1 MGRVIRILVLALAAV
16 IVGPLA
22 AAQAQRIPVV
32 RDAEIETSIHKMLT
46 PIFRAAGLNPEAV
59 TIFLVNDDDA
69 NAFVAGGQ
77 NIFVNTGLI
86 LETRSAGELMAV
98 LAHETGHIA
107 GGHLVRGAEQMERN
121 RLIATIGSLLGA
133 AAGAASGR
141 GDAGM
146 AGVIT
151 AQDMARQN
159 MVNFTR
165 GIESS
170 ADQAG
175 LRFLA
180 QAGIPADGMLSF
192 LKRMQ
197 DAELAR
203 PSGSEY
209 ARTHPLT
216 NDRIE
221 AVQQAVETSP
231 LRGRPMPPG
240 YDDMFA
246 RMRAKLF
253 GFTEPLSVARVYPPS
268 DTGIPAQYA
277 RAIAAY
283 RNNVFADALGRTD
296 ALIKAEPRNPYYLE
310 LRGQIL
316 LETGRLTEAR
326 PYYER
331 ALALLPGEPLLLIP
345 LAQTKIDRGSD
356 AELRSA
362 IRDLERASVDPEK
375 TPPIVWRLLGT
386 AYGKIGDMGKAALA
400 LAEDNL
406 SRGDKPNARAQV
418 DRALQLLPRGSPG
431 WRRAQDL
438 QRQAED
444 KPG

>member
-1 MGRVIRILVLALAAV
+1 MGRVIRILALAVAAV
-16 IVGPLA
+16 VGPLA

-32 RDAEIETSIHKMLT
+32 RDAEIETSIHRMLT
-46 PIFRAAGLNPEAV
+46 PIFRAAGLTPEAV
-59 TIFLVNDDDA
+59 SIFLVQDDGV

-86 LETRSAGELMAV
+86 IEARNADELMGV

-107 GGHLVRGAEQMERN
+107 GGHLVRGQEMMERSK
-121 RLIATIGSLLGA
+121 LIATIGSLLGA
-133 AAGAASGR
+133 AAGAAAGR
-141 GDAGM
+141 GDAAM
-146 AGVIT
+146 AGAFT
-151 AQDMARQN
+151 AQDMVRQN

-197 DAELAR
+197 DAELAHPR
-203 PSGSEY
+203 GSDY
-209 ARTHPLT
+209 SRTHPLT
-216 NDRIE
+216 ADRIE
-221 AVQQAVETSP
+221 AVQEAVDKSA
-231 LRGRPMPPG
+231 LRGGPVPPG
-240 YDDMFA
+240 YDDQFA
-246 RMRAKLF
+246 RMRAKLI
-253 GFTEPLSVARVYPPS
+253 GFTQPETVGRVYPAS
-268 DTGIPAQYA
+268 DTSLPAQYA
-277 RAIAAY
+277 RAIGAY
-283 RNNVFADALGRTD
+283 RRNVFADALGQTD
-296 ALIKAEPRNPYYLE
+296 ALIKAEPRNPYFLE

-316 LETGRLTEAR
+316 LETGRLAEAR

-331 ALALLPGEPLLLIP
+331 ALALLPGEPQLLIP

-362 IRDLERASVDPEK
+362 IRDLERASVDPE
-375 TPPIVWRLLGT
+375 TTLPIVWRLLGT
-386 AYGKIGDMGKAALA
+386 AYGKTGDMGKASLA

-406 SRGDKPNARAQV
+406 ARGDLPNARAQV
-418 DRALQLLPRGSPG
+418 ARALQLLPRGSPG

-438 QRQAED
+438 QREAED

>member
-1 MGRVIRILVLALAAV
+1 MARVIRILVLALAAV
-16 IVGPLA
+16 IVGPFA

-32 RDAEIETSIHKMLT
+32 RDAEIETSIRRMMT
-46 PIFRAAGLNPEAV
+46 PIFRAAALNPDAIE
-59 TIFLVNDDDA
+59 IFLVDDDDV

-77 NIFVNTGLI
+77 NLFVNTGLI
-86 LETRSAGELMAV
+86 LETRSADELIGV

-107 GGHLVRGAEQMERN
+107 GGHLVRGAEQMERSK
-121 RLIATIGSLLGA
+121 LIATIGSLLGA
-133 AAGAASGR
+133 AAGAAAGR

-146 AGVIT
+146 AGAFT
-151 AQDMARQN
+151 AQDMVRQN

-175 LRFLA
+175 LSYMA
-180 QAGIPADGMLSF
+180 KVGIPADGLLSF

-197 DAELAR
+197 DAELAH
-203 PSGSEY
+203 PDGSPY
-209 ARTHPLT
+209 TRTHPLT
-216 NDRIE
+216 EDRIE
-221 AVQQAVETSP
+221 AVKEAVETSSA
-231 LRGRPMPPG
+231 RGRAMPPG

-246 RMRAKLF
+246 RMRAKLY
-253 GFTEPLSVARVYPPS
+253 GFTQPTSVARVYPPS
-268 DTGIPAQYA
+268 DTSLPAQYA

-283 RNNVFADALGRTD
+283 RNNIFADALARTD
-296 ALIKAEPRNPYYLE
+296 ALIRMEPRNPYFLE

-316 LETGRLTEAR
+316 LETGRLAEAR

-331 ALALLPGEPLLLIP
+331 AVALLPNEVLLLIP

-362 IRDLERASVDPEK
+362 IRDLQRASVDPEK

-386 AYGKIGDMGKAALA
+386 AYGKVGDMGNASLA

-406 SRGDKPNARAQV
+406 ARGDKPNARAQV
-418 DRALQLLPRGSPG
+418 ERALQLLPRGSPG

>member
-1 MGRVIRILVLALAAV
+1 LGRVIRILALAVAAV
-16 IVGPLA
+16 VGSLA

-32 RDAEIETSIHKMLT
+32 RDAEIETSIHRMLT
-46 PIFRAAGLNPEAV
+46 PIFRAAGLTPEAV
-59 TIFLVNDDDA
+59 SIFLVQDDGV

-86 LETRSAGELMAV
+86 IEARSADELMGV

-107 GGHLVRGAEQMERN
+107 GGHLVRGQEMLERSK
-121 RLIATIGSLLGA
+121 LIATIGSLLGA
-133 AAGAASGR
+133 AAGAAAGR
-141 GDAGM
+141 GDAAI
-146 AGVIT
+146 AGAVT
-151 AQDMARQN
+151 AQDMVRQN

-197 DAELAR
+197 DAELAHPR
-203 PSGSEY
+203 GSDY
-209 ARTHPLT
+209 TRTHPLT
-216 NDRIE
+216 ADRIE
-221 AVQQAVETSP
+221 AVQEAVEKSP
-231 LRGRPMPPG
+231 LRGGPLPPG
-240 YDDMFA
+240 YDDQFA
-246 RMRAKLF
+246 RMRAKLI
-253 GFTEPLSVARVYPPS
+253 GFTQPETVGRVYPAS
-268 DTGIPAQYA
+268 DTSLAAQYA
-277 RAIAAY
+277 RAIGAY
-283 RNNVFADALGRTD
+283 RRNIFADSLSRTD
-296 ALIKAEPRNPYYLE
+296 ALIKAEPRNPYFLE

-316 LETGRLTEAR
+316 LETGRLAEAR

-331 ALALLPGEPLLLIP
+331 ALVLLPGEPLLLVP

-362 IRDLERASVDPEK
+362 IRDLERASVEPEK
-375 TPPIVWRLLGT
+375 TLPIVWRLLGT
-386 AYGKIGDMGKAALA
+386 AYGKTGDMGKASLA

-406 SRGDKPNARAQV
+406 ARGDLPNARAQV
-418 DRALQLLPRGSPG
+418 ARALQLLPAGSPG

-438 QRQAED
+438 QREAED
-444 KPG
+444 KPD

>member
-1 MGRVIRILVLALAAV
+1 MAAV
-16 IVGPLA
+16 VGPLA

-32 RDAEIETSIHKMLT
+32 RDAEIETSIHRMLT
-46 PIFRAAGLNPEAV
+46 PIFRAAGLTPEAV
-59 TIFLVNDDDA
+59 SIFLVQDDGV

-86 LETRSAGELMAV
+86 IEARNADELMGV

-107 GGHLVRGAEQMERN
+107 GGHLVRGQEMVERSK
-121 RLIATIGSLLGA
+121 LIATIGSLLGA
-133 AAGAASGR
+133 AAGAAAGR
-141 GDAGM
+141 GDAAM
-146 AGVIT
+146 AGAFT
-151 AQDMARQN
+151 AQDMVRQN

-197 DAELAR
+197 DAELAHPR
-203 PSGSEY
+203 GSDY
-209 ARTHPLT
+209 SRTHPLT
-216 NDRIE
+216 ADRIE
-221 AVQQAVETSP
+221 AVQEAVDKSA
-231 LRGRPMPPG
+231 LRGGPVPPG
-240 YDDMFA
+240 YDDQFA
-246 RMRAKLF
+246 RMRAKLI
-253 GFTEPLSVARVYPPS
+253 GFTQPETVGRVYPAS
-268 DTGIPAQYA
+268 DTSLPAQYA
-277 RAIAAY
+277 RAIGAY
-283 RNNVFADALGRTD
+283 RRNVFADALGRTD
-296 ALIKAEPRNPYYLE
+296 ALIKAEPRNPYFLE

-316 LETGRLTEAR
+316 LETGRLAEAR

-331 ALALLPGEPLLLIP
+331 ALALLPGEPQLLIP

-362 IRDLERASVDPEK
+362 IRDLERASVDPE
-375 TPPIVWRLLGT
+375 TTLPIVWRLLGT
-386 AYGKIGDMGKAALA
+386 AYGKTGDMGKASLA

-406 SRGDKPNARAQV
+406 ARGDLPNARAQV
-418 DRALQLLPRGSPG
+418 ARALQLLPRGSPG

-438 QRQAED
+438 QREAED

>member
-1 MGRVIRILVLALAAV
+1 MGRVIRILALAVAAV
-16 IVGPLA
+16 VGPLA

-32 RDAEIETSIHKMLT
+32 RDAEIETSIHRMLT
-46 PIFRAAGLNPEAV
+46 PIFRAAGLTPEAV
-59 TIFLVNDDDA
+59 SIFLVQDDGV

-86 LETRSAGELMAV
+86 IEARNADELMGV

-107 GGHLVRGAEQMERN
+107 GGHLVRGQEMVERSK
-121 RLIATIGSLLGA
+121 LIATIGSLLGA
-133 AAGAASGR
+133 AAGAAAGR
-141 GDAGM
+141 GDAAM
-146 AGVIT
+146 AGAFT
-151 AQDMARQN
+151 AQDMVRQN

-197 DAELAR
+197 DAELAHPR
-203 PSGSEY
+203 GSDY
-209 ARTHPLT
+209 SRTHPLT
-216 NDRIE
+216 ADRIE
-221 AVQQAVETSP
+221 AVQEAVDKSA
-231 LRGRPMPPG
+231 LRGGPVPPG
-240 YDDMFA
+240 YDDQFA
-246 RMRAKLF
+246 RMRAKLI
-253 GFTEPLSVARVYPPS
+253 GFTQPETVGRVYPAS
-268 DTGIPAQYA
+268 DTSLPAQYA
-277 RAIAAY
+277 RAIGAY
-283 RNNVFADALGRTD
+283 RRNVFADALGRTD
-296 ALIKAEPRNPYYLE
+296 ALIKAEPRNPYFLE

-316 LETGRLTEAR
+316 LETGRLAEAR

-331 ALALLPGEPLLLIP
+331 ALALLPGEPQLLIP

-362 IRDLERASVDPEK
+362 IRDLERASVDPE
-375 TPPIVWRLLGT
+375 TTLPIVWRLLGT
-386 AYGKIGDMGKAALA
+386 AYGKTGDMGKASLA

-406 SRGDKPNARAQV
+406 ARGDLPNARAQV
-418 DRALQLLPRGSPG
+418 ARALQLLPRGSPG

-438 QRQAED
+438 QREAED

>member
-1 MGRVIRILVLALAAV
+1 MGRVIRILALAVAAV
-16 IVGPLA
+16 VGPLA

-32 RDAEIETSIHKMLT
+32 RDAEIETSIHRMLT
-46 PIFRAAGLNPEAV
+46 PIFRAAGLTPEAV
-59 TIFLVNDDDA
+59 SIFLVQDDGV

-86 LETRSAGELMAV
+86 IEARSADELMGV

-107 GGHLVRGAEQMERN
+107 GGHLVRGQEMMERS

-133 AAGAASGR
+133 AAGAAAGR
-141 GDAGM
+141 GDAAM
-146 AGVIT
+146 AGAVT
-151 AQDMARQN
+151 AQDMVRQN
-159 MVNFTR
+159 MVNYTR

-197 DAELAR
+197 DAELAHPR
-203 PSGSEY
+203 GSDY
-209 ARTHPLT
+209 SRTHPLT
-216 NDRIE
+216 ADRIE
-221 AVQQAVETSP
+221 AVQEAVDKSA
-231 LRGRPMPPG
+231 LRGGPVPPG
-240 YDDMFA
+240 YDDQFA
-246 RMRAKLF
+246 RMRAKLI
-253 GFTEPLSVARVYPPS
+253 GFTQPETVGRVYPAS
-268 DTGIPAQYA
+268 DTSLAAQYA
-277 RAIAAY
+277 RAIGAY
-283 RNNVFADALGRTD
+283 RRNVFADALGRTD
-296 ALIKAEPRNPYYLE
+296 ALIKAEPRNPYFLE

-316 LETGRLTEAR
+316 LETGRLAEAR

-331 ALALLPGEPLLLIP
+331 ALALLPGEPQLLVP

-362 IRDLERASVDPEK
+362 IRDLERASVDPE
-375 TPPIVWRLLGT
+375 TTLPVVWRLLGT
-386 AYGKIGDMGKAALA
+386 AYGKVGDMGKASLA

-406 SRGDKPNARAQV
+406 ARGDLPNARAQV
-418 DRALQLLPRGSPG
+418 ARALQLLPAGSPG

-438 QRQAED
+438 QREAED

>member
-1 MGRVIRILVLALAAV
+1 MGRVIRILALAVAA

-32 RDAEIETSIHKMLT
+32 RDAEIETSIHRMLT

-59 TIFLVNDDDA
+59 SVFLVRDDGV

-86 LETRSAGELMAV
+86 IEARSADELMGV

-107 GGHLVRGAEQMERN
+107 GGHLVRGQEMMERSK
-121 RLIATIGSLLGA
+121 LIATIGSLLGA
-133 AAGAASGR
+133 AAGAAAGR
-141 GDAGM
+141 GDAAM
-146 AGVIT
+146 AGAFT
-151 AQDMARQN
+151 AQDMVRQN

-197 DAELAR
+197 DAELAHPR
-203 PSGSEY
+203 GSDY
-209 ARTHPLT
+209 SRTHPLT
-216 NDRIE
+216 ADRIE
-221 AVQQAVETSP
+221 AVQEAVDKSA
-231 LRGRPMPPG
+231 LRGGPVPPG
-240 YDDMFA
+240 YDDQFA
-246 RMRAKLF
+246 RMRAKLI
-253 GFTEPLSVARVYPPS
+253 GFTQPETVGRVYPAS
-268 DTGIPAQYA
+268 DTSLPAQYA
-277 RAIAAY
+277 RAIGAY
-283 RNNVFADALGRTD
+283 RRNVFADALGRTD
-296 ALIKAEPRNPYYLE
+296 ALIKAEPRNPYFLE

-316 LETGRLTEAR
+316 LETGRLAEAR

-331 ALALLPGEPLLLIP
+331 ALALLPGEPQLLIP

-362 IRDLERASVDPEK
+362 IRDLERASVDPE
-375 TPPIVWRLLGT
+375 TTLPIVWRLLGT
-386 AYGKIGDMGKAALA
+386 AYGKTGDMGKASLA

-406 SRGDKPNARAQV
+406 ARGDLPNARAQV
-418 DRALQLLPRGSPG
+418 ARALQLLPRGSPG

-438 QRQAED
+438 QREAEE

>member
-1 MGRVIRILVLALAAV
+1 MGRVIRILALAVAAV
-16 IVGPLA
+16 VGPLA

-32 RDAEIETSIHKMLT
+32 RDAEIETSIHRMLT
-46 PIFRAAGLNPEAV
+46 PIFRAAGLTPEAV
-59 TIFLVNDDDA
+59 SIFLVQDDGV

-86 LETRSAGELMAV
+86 IEARSADELMGV

-107 GGHLVRGAEQMERN
+107 GGHLVRGQEMMERS

-133 AAGAASGR
+133 AAGAAAGR
-141 GDAGM
+141 GDAAM
-146 AGVIT
+146 AGAVT
-151 AQDMARQN
+151 AQDMVRQN
-159 MVNFTR
+159 MVNYTR

-197 DAELAR
+197 DAELAHPR
-203 PSGSEY
+203 GSDY
-209 ARTHPLT
+209 SRTHPLT
-216 NDRIE
+216 ADRIE
-221 AVQQAVETSP
+221 AVQEAVDKSA
-231 LRGRPMPPG
+231 LRGGPVPPG
-240 YDDMFA
+240 YDDQFA
-246 RMRAKLF
+246 RMRAKLI
-253 GFTEPLSVARVYPPS
+253 GFTQPETVGRVYPAS
-268 DTGIPAQYA
+268 DTSLAAQYA
-277 RAIAAY
+277 RAIGAY
-283 RNNVFADALGRTD
+283 RRNVFADALGRTD
-296 ALIKAEPRNPYYLE
+296 ALIKAEPRNPYFLE

-316 LETGRLTEAR
+316 LETGRLAEAR

-331 ALALLPGEPLLLIP
+331 ALALLPGEPQLLVP

-362 IRDLERASVDPEK
+362 IRDLERASVDPE
-375 TPPIVWRLLGT
+375 TTLPVVWRLLGT
-386 AYGKIGDMGKAALA
+386 AYGKVGDMGKASLA

-406 SRGDKPNARAQV
+406 ARGDLPNARAQV
-418 DRALQLLPRGSPG
+418 ARALQLLPAGSPG

-438 QRQAED
+438 QREAED
-444 KPG
+444 KPD

>member
-1 MGRVIRILVLALAAV
+1 LARVIRIVVLALAAV

-32 RDAEIETSIHKMLT
+32 RDAEIETSIRRMMT
-46 PIFRAAGLNPEAV
+46 PIFRAAALNPDAIE
-59 TIFLVNDDDA
+59 IFLVNDDDV

-77 NIFVNTGLI
+77 NMFVNTGLI
-86 LETRSAGELMAV
+86 LETRSADELIGV

-107 GGHLVRGAEQMERN
+107 GGHLVRGAEQMERSK
-121 RLIATIGSLLGA
+121 LIATIGSLLGA
-133 AAGAASGR
+133 AAGAAAGR
-141 GDAGM
+141 GDAAV
-146 AGVIT
+146 AGAYT
-151 AQDMARQN
+151 AQDMVRQN

-175 LRFLA
+175 LRYMA
-180 QAGIPADGMLSF
+180 QAGIPADGLLSF
-192 LKRMQ
+192 LGRMQ
-197 DAELAR
+197 DAELAH
-203 PSGSEY
+203 PTGSPY
-209 ARTHPLT
+209 TRTHPLT
-216 NDRIE
+216 EDRIE
-221 AVQQAVETSP
+221 AVKDAVEKSP
-231 LRGRPMPPG
+231 ARGRAMPPG

-253 GFTEPLSVARVYPPS
+253 GFTKPTSVARVYPS
-268 DTGIPAQYA
+268 GDTSLPAQYA

-283 RNNVFADALGRTD
+283 RNNVFPDALARTD
-296 ALIKAEPRNPYYLE
+296 ALIRLEPRNPYFLE

-316 LETGRLTEAR
+316 LETGRLAEAR

-331 ALALLPGEPLLLIP
+331 ALALLPNEPLLLIP

-362 IRDLERASVDPEK
+362 IRDLQRASVDPEK

-386 AYGKIGDMGKAALA
+386 AYGKVGDMGNAALA

-406 SRGDKPNARAQV
+406 ARGDKPNARAQV

-438 QRQAED
+438 QREAED

>member
-1 MGRVIRILVLALAAV
+1 MGRIIRILVLALATV

-46 PIFRAAGLNPEAV
+46 PIFRAAGLNPGAV
-59 TIFLVNDDDA
+59 TIFLVNDDDV

-77 NIFVNTGLI
+77 NIFVYAGLI
-86 LETRSAGELMAV
+86 LETRSADELMAV

-107 GGHLVRGAEQMERN
+107 GGHLVRGAEQMERSK
-121 RLIATIGSLLGA
+121 LIATIGSLLGA
-133 AAGAASGR
+133 AAGAAAGR
-141 GDAGM
+141 GDAAM
-146 AGVIT
+146 AGAVT
-151 AQDMARQN
+151 AQDMVRQN

-197 DAELAR
+197 DAELAH
-203 PSGSEY
+203 PTGSEY
-209 ARTHPLT
+209 TRTHPLT
-216 NDRIE
+216 ADRIE
-221 AVQQAVETSP
+221 AVQDAVEKSP
-231 LRGRPMPPG
+231 LRGGAMPPG

-253 GFTEPLSVARVYPPS
+253 GFTQPQSVARVYPPS

-277 RAIAAY
+277 RAVAAY
-283 RNNVFADALGRTD
+283 RNNTFPDALGRTD
-296 ALIKAEPRNPYYLE
+296 ALIKAEPRNPYFLE

-362 IRDLERASVDPEK
+362 IRDLQRASVDPEK

-386 AYGKIGDMGKAALA
+386 AYGKVGDMGNAALA

-406 SRGDKPNARAQV
+406 ARGDKPNARAQV

-438 QRQAED
+438 QREAED